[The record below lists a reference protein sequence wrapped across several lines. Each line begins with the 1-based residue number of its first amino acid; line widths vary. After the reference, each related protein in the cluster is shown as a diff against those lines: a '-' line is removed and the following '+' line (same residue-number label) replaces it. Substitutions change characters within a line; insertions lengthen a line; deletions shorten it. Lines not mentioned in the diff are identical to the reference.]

1 MPIQNL
7 VSATLSEE
15 SKAAIL
21 KDLDSIR
28 KRLDFLTSL
37 KTDDV
42 KGLFKA
48 GTAYAPLLEKAYLT
62 VAEHPEMMSNLFSIE
77 EFKKDYELYKA
88 LAPIQSQV
96 EQLAESIGRTMIALS
111 SDTLLETLEIY
122 QTVKLNQN
130 RLPGLTNVAEDM
142 GAFFSRSRRKA
153 AAAAK

>member
-37 KTDDV
+37 DNEDV
-42 KGLFKA
+42 RGLVKA
-48 GTAYAPLLEKAYLT
+48 GAGYAPLLDKAYFT
-62 VAEHPEMMSNLFSIE
+62 VSEHPEMMSSLFSIE
-77 EFKKDYELYKA
+77 EFKRDYELYKA

-96 EQLAESIGRTMIALS
+96 EQLAESIGRTMIALA
-111 SDTLLETLEIY
+111 SDTMMETLEVY
-122 QTVKLNQN
+122 RTVKLNKN
-130 RLPGLTNVAEDM
+130 KLPGLTAVAADM
-142 GAFFSRSRRKA
+142 GAFFARERRKEKA
-153 AAAAK
+153 AI